1 MVLIFIPAYLID
13 LLQFIILILDIKTLY
28 NFLLPHQA
36 IDLMLEIVGMLF
48 VEVGELLYS
57 FLDRQDDTL
66 YRVMSV
72 LR

>member
-13 LLQFIILILDIKTLY
+13 LLQFIILILNIKTLY